1 MYNPPVVLS
10 VTDTA
15 KVQINNIVCAF
26 TIFYT
31 SLSVRT
37 SAETET
43 KAISGILIYS
53 STLKNFCNDIRWQR
67 LN

>member
-1 MYNPPVVLS
+1 MYNPPIILS
-10 VTDTA
+10 VTETA

-37 SAETET
+37 SAENET
-43 KAISGILIYS
+43 KVFQGS
-53 STLKNFCNDIRWQR
+53 
-67 LN
+67 